1 MTVDLK
7 KKWALGF
14 NDRGMGRGDYGVI
27 EEPPEDE
34 QTDRTDAVLM
44 EIIVPALI
52 IPQLDREVA
61 EHIIELHNQ
70 DLERTNEIESELR
83 R

>member
-14 NDRGMGRGDYGVI
+14 NDRGHGRGDYGVI
-27 EEPPEDE
+27 EQPPEGNDPDLGVP
-34 QTDRTDAVLM
+34 TTLVL
-44 EIIVPALI
+44 ER
-52 IPQLDREVA
+52 LDRELC
-61 EHIIELHNQ
+61 EHIIKLHNQ